1 MEAQRSSQSAGAG
14 GGDAERST
22 TDDSASNGQ
31 QDDKKPSSTPS
42 PPQQQQQQP
51 QDEKKPSK
59 LKQIWTKI
67 GLDVPTLVI
76 MFKGSIPPIVSL
88 AMYQADAVAQEYTTL
103 GYLVAI
109 TSILGFCIM
118 PRGKFIQTMTLNV
131 LAVCLSAAVNL
142 LSLYCATQARKHTTP
157 PGRPLAGY
165 NSSSSA
171 VLAIWLMV
179 QIYLINVVR
188 AARPQFQ
195 FPAIIYSIFV
205 IVSSTYGVMFPT
217 MTYALSFM
225 QRLLEAFLTG
235 FAIATATHFVI
246 FPTSSRKVVL
256 KEMTGYMMCLG
267 GMLKAQT
274 AYMASLEDLDPV
286 QAREE
291 RERQAAAK
299 AGKKEKKNQTS
310 GGAPLATPALAKLK
324 ETLGKTMELHTKLH
338 GDITPAKREF
348 AIGKLE
354 SHDLSELWRL
364 MKGVFVPV
372 IGLSSSIDL
381 LNRVASENDWTHEGT
396 TEDEKRKRHEQVEN
410 VQFLMKQLHQPF
422 SQMTGEIDAAIKH
435 VLITL
440 ELTKPEKK
448 AADVESRGD
457 IPIPGSNG
465 FSEAYKGKVDAFYK
479 SKEKTLEDWCK
490 EHDIELPEG
499 FFEGN
504 STMPES
510 LVVKDDSIRD
520 RYQRQLF
527 FTLYLEYLLYRASRA
542 MLDLTLFVDK
552 RKHEGALKRSKLI
565 FPGSRTLYKWLK
577 ATVGKE
583 DLSKDSHIMT
593 DLDAGGSE
601 AVYLG
606 DSFGKKKDPEHLP
619 PRNVIERGGEIFRAI
634 PNFFRSDASSFGL
647 RTVAATMT
655 IAIVCYLEASQQWFL
670 RQRLLWAMIMV
681 AISMTR
687 TAGQSIWNF
696 VLRIVGTAVAMVGA
710 YVIWYIV
717 VGHTAGVLVF
727 LWLWIA
733 CSFYFVVKF
742 PKLIIV
748 AILSLVT
755 AVLIIGYELQV
766 DKIGVQASESNGQ
779 PAYPTYELA
788 PYRLATVV
796 GGLFVAFIW
805 TVFPFPISESSE
817 LRKDLG
823 ASLYLLSNYYAVTH
837 EAVQARVK
845 GVEGDATVKGTHAYH
860 LEKASNAV
868 FSKLL
873 LLLTHLKQNKEFSK
887 FQLQIGGR
895 FPREHYEA
903 LIEICQRLLQYIALI
918 SYSSTTFSVHRGNV
932 EISQWSNDFRKIITS
947 VSSTSH
953 QITSVLS
960 LLSSSLHNGQALPPY
975 IELPK
980 PYQFLRKLESIDPD
994 LLSIRHIAEPEYS
1007 AFAVITICAQAIN
1020 RDLAGLLEH
1029 VKALVGETDFS
1040 FQAFAP
1046 SSASTDS
1053 DSVNSSDA
1061 KEKGS

>member
-42 PPQQQQQQP
+42 PPQQQQQQQP
-51 QDEKKPSK
+51 HDEKKPSK

-67 GLDVPTLVI
+67 GLDVPTVVV
-76 MFKGSIPPIVSL
+76 MFKGSIPPIVAL

-118 PRGKFIQTMTLNV
+118 PRGKFIQTMTLNI

-157 PGRPLAGY
+157 PGVPLTGY

-225 QRLLEAFLTG
+225 QRLLESFLTG

-299 AGKKEKKNQTS
+299 GGKKGKKSQTS

-381 LNRVASENDWTHEGT
+381 LNRVASANDWTHEGT

-410 VQFLMKQLHQPF
+410 LHQPF
-422 SQMTGEIDAAIKH
+422 FRMTGEIDAAIKH

-440 ELTKPEKK
+440 ELTKPEK
-448 AADVESRGD
+448 AVDEESRGD

-465 FSEAYKGKVDAFYK
+465 FSEAYKRKVDAFYK

-510 LVVKDDSIRD
+510 LVVEDDSIRD

-552 RKHEGALKRSKLI
+552 RKQEGALKRSKLI

-606 DSFGKKKDPEHLP
+606 DSFGRKKDPEHLP
-619 PRNVIERGGEIFRAI
+619 PRNAIERGGEMFRAI
-634 PNFFRSDASSFGL
+634 PDFFRSDASSFGL

-655 IAIVCYLEASQQWFL
+655 IAIVCYLEASQQFFL

-696 VLRIVGTAVAMVGA
+696 VLRIIGTAVAMVGA
-710 YVIWYIV
+710 YIIWYIV

-1020 RDLAGLLEH
+1020 HDLDGLLEH

-1053 DSVNSSDA
+1053 DSVDSGDA
-1061 KEKGS
+1061 KEKAN

>member
-1 MEAQRSSQSAGAG
+1 MAARRSSQSAGAG

-22 TDDSASNGQ
+22 TDDSASNGR

-42 PPQQQQQQP
+42 PQQQQQQQP
-51 QDEKKPSK
+51 QDEKKPSR

-67 GLDVPTLVI
+67 GLDVPTLVV
-76 MFKGSIPPIVSL
+76 MFKGSIPPIVAL

-118 PRGKFIQTMTLNV
+118 PRGKFIQTMTLNI

-274 AYMASLEDLDPV
+274 AYMASLENLDPV

-299 AGKKEKKNQTS
+299 GGKKEKKNQTS
-310 GGAPLATPALAKLK
+310 DGVPLATPALTKLK

-381 LNRVASENDWTHEGT
+381 LNRVASENDWAHEGA
-396 TEDEKRKRHEQVEN
+396 TEDEKRKRHEQVGN

-448 AADVESRGD
+448 GADEESRGD
-457 IPIPGSNG
+457 MPLPGSNS
-465 FSEAYKGKVDAFYK
+465 FSEAYKRKVDAFYK

-499 FFEGN
+499 FFEGK
-504 STMPES
+504 STVPES

-552 RKHEGALKRSKLI
+552 RKQEGALKRSKLV

-619 PRNVIERGGEIFRAI
+619 PRNAIERGGEILRAI

-655 IAIVCYLEASQQWFL
+655 IAIVCYLEDSQQFFL

-681 AISMTR
+681 SISMTR

-710 YVIWYIV
+710 YIIWYIV

-733 CSFYFVVKF
+733 CAFYFVVKF

-845 GVEGDATVKGTHAYH
+845 GVEGDAAVKGTHAYH

-887 FQLQIGGR
+887 FQLQVGGR

-1053 DSVNSSDA
+1053 DSVDSGEA
-1061 KEKGS
+1061 KEKAN

>member
-1 MEAQRSSQSAGAG
+1 MEARRSSQSAGAG
-14 GGDAERST
+14 GRDAERST
-22 TDDSASNGQ
+22 TDDSTSNVQ

-42 PPQQQQQQP
+42 PQQQQQQP

-67 GLDVPTLVI
+67 GLDVPTLVV
-76 MFKGSIPPIVSL
+76 MFKGSIPPIVAL

-142 LSLYCATQARKHTTP
+142 LALYCGTQARKHTTP

-165 NSSSSA
+165 NSSANA

-274 AYMASLEDLDPV
+274 AYMASLENLDPV

-299 AGKKEKKNQTS
+299 GGKKEKKNQTS
-310 GGAPLATPALAKLK
+310 GGVPLATPALTKLK

-381 LNRVASENDWTHEGT
+381 LNRVASENDWAHEGA
-396 TEDEKRKRHEQVEN
+396 TEDEKRKRHEQVGN

-422 SQMTGEIDAAIKH
+422 FQMTGEIDAAIKH

-448 AADVESRGD
+448 RGD
-457 IPIPGSNG
+457 EESSGDILIPGSNG
-465 FSEAYKGKVDAFYK
+465 FSEGYKRKVDAFYK

-504 STMPES
+504 STVPES

-552 RKHEGALKRSKLI
+552 RKQEGALKRSKLV

-619 PRNVIERGGEIFRAI
+619 PRNAIERGGEILRAI

-655 IAIVCYLEASQQWFL
+655 IAIVCYLEESQQFFL

-710 YVIWYIV
+710 YIIWYIV

-733 CSFYFVVKF
+733 CAFYFVVKF

-845 GVEGDATVKGTHAYH
+845 GIEGDAAVKGTHAYH

-887 FQLQIGGR
+887 FQLQVGGR

-1053 DSVNSSDA
+1053 DSVDSGEA
-1061 KEKGS
+1061 KEKAN

>member
-22 TDDSASNGQ
+22 MDDSASNGQ

-51 QDEKKPSK
+51 HDEKKPSK
-59 LKQIWTKI
+59 LTQIWTKI
-67 GLDVPTLVI
+67 GLDVPTLVV
-76 MFKGSIPPIVSL
+76 MFKGSIPPIVAL

-118 PRGKFIQTMTLNV
+118 PRGKFIQTMTLNI

-157 PGRPLAGY
+157 PGVPLTGY

-225 QRLLEAFLTG
+225 QRLLESFLTG

-299 AGKKEKKNQTS
+299 GGKKGKKGQTS
-310 GGAPLATPALAKLK
+310 RGAPLATPALAKLK

-381 LNRVASENDWTHEGT
+381 LNRVASANDWTHEGT

-422 SQMTGEIDAAIKH
+422 FRMTGEIDAAIKH

-440 ELTKPEKK
+440 ELTKPEK
-448 AADVESRGD
+448 AVDEESRGD

-465 FSEAYKGKVDAFYK
+465 FSEAYKRKVDAFYK

-510 LVVKDDSIRD
+510 LVVKEDSIRD

-552 RKHEGALKRSKLI
+552 RKQEGALKRSKLI

-606 DSFGKKKDPEHLP
+606 DSFGRKKDPEHLP
-619 PRNVIERGGEIFRAI
+619 PRSAIERGGEIFRAI

-655 IAIVCYLEASQQWFL
+655 IAIVCYLEASQQFFL

-696 VLRIVGTAVAMVGA
+696 VLRIIGTAVAMVGA
-710 YVIWYIV
+710 YIIWYIV

-845 GVEGDATVKGTHAYH
+845 GVEGDAIVKGTHAYH

-887 FQLQIGGR
+887 LQLQIGGR
-895 FPREHYEA
+895 FPREHYET

-918 SYSSTTFSVHRGNV
+918 SYSSTTFSVHRGNI

-1020 RDLAGLLEH
+1020 HDLAGLLEH

-1046 SSASTDS
+1046 SSTSTDS
-1053 DSVNSSDA
+1053 DSVDSGDA
-1061 KEKGS
+1061 KEKAN